1 MSGFTPVTVTGT
13 YLDPATGAPRAGT
26 VTFTLSQAMHNG
38 DQTSAT
44 SFTATLDS
52 AGKFTISLPA
62 TNDLGT
68 SPTGLTY
75 HVVESL
81 NGGAAGATYT
91 LPVTVAQATA
101 GITLA
106 ATPAVGQQQAKPTV
120 TGAKGGNAALG
131 SLLTALSGL
140 GIITDSTTA

>member
-1 MSGFTPVTVTGT
+1 MSSFTPVQVAGT
-13 YLDPATGAPRAGT
+13 YLDPATGNPRYGT
-26 VTFTLSQAMHNG
+26 VTFTLSSALHNG
-38 DQTSAT
+38 DQTSGT

-52 AGKFTISLPA
+52 AGKFTIALPA

-68 SPTGLTY
+68 TPTGQTY

-81 NGGAAGATYT
+81 NGGAAGSTYA
-91 LPVTVAQATA
+91 LAVTVAQAAA

-106 ATPAVGQQQAKPTV
+106 GTPALGQPQAKPTI

-131 SLLTALSGL
+131 SLLSALASL
-140 GIITDSTTA
+140 GIVTDSTTA